1 MKRLLLQLVIIAG
14 IVASTGCAGSTG
26 TNPTTNLSGIYLGPL
41 TLTPPSGTTNN
52 CGSGMVLATIQQD
65 GGSLSGTWTS
75 SGFTNYGLCGT
86 LNRSGSL
93 TGTVS
98 GSTVT
103 LALAATNANGNGY
116 SLIGHVQTQ
125 PNLSLI
131 GTFTES
137 LYISTETVNGG
148 AFSITAQ

>member
-1 MKRLLLQLVIIAG
+1 MKSFLLPLVVAG
-14 IVASTGCAGSTG
+14 IVAATGCAGSTP
-26 TNPTTNLSGIYLGPL
+26 TNLTTSLSGIYLGPL

-65 GGSLSGTWTS
+65 GTSLSGTWTS
-75 SGFTNYGLCGT
+75 SGFSTYGLCGT

-103 LALAATNANGNGY
+103 IALAATNANGNGY

-137 LYISTETVNGG
+137 LYSGTETVNGG
-148 AFSITAQ
+148 SFSITAQ